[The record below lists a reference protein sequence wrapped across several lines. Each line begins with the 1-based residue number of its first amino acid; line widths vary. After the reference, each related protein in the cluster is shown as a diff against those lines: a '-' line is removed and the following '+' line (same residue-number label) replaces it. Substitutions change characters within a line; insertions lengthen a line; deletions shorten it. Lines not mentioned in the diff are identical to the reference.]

1 MCLPMSV
8 EDNAFFVKALP
19 PFGKGLHFQWNLPLA
34 EDTGL
39 ERDMIIQ
46 AEIVNPQSLKG
57 SQQLT
62 VNQCV

>member
-1 MCLPMSV
+1 MR
-8 EDNAFFVKALP
+8 DNAFFVKALP
-19 PFGKGLHFQWNLPLA
+19 SFGKVRHFQWNLPLA

-46 AEIVNPQSLKG
+46 TGIVNPKALKG
-57 SQQLT
+57 SQQLA

>member
-1 MCLPMSV
+1 MKYGIMC
-8 EDNAFFVKALP
+8 FFVKALP
-19 PFGKGLHFQWNLPLA
+19 PFGKVRHFQWNLPLA

-62 VNQCV
+62 VNQRA